1 MQAAIC
7 DTSFMD
13 HISTGEPFLLGMAAL
28 GAAKLSVLVLAP
40 LGAGSWGQRSWRHT
54 LSTNSFGLGVILQT
68 DLNCNSRFR
77 SNKLHMPKMYY
88 QKGTS
93 LNINDAN
100 A

>member
-28 GAAKLSVLVLAP
+28 LSLVCWSWHRWAS
-40 LGAGSWGQRSWRHT
+40 GSWGQRSWRHT